1 MNENRSSLVVG
12 LSGLKRT
19 RRKKRKKTKSLQ
31 QKLLLLFHFLNFLN
45 LNPIIGQS
53 YIIMVIFLYKNIKK
67 TLIDK

>member
-19 RRKKRKKTKSLQ
+19 EQEERRGKKRNLNDK
-31 QKLLLLFHFLNFLN
+31 KLLLLFHFLN

-53 YIIMVIFLYKNIKK
+53 YIIMVIFFI
-67 TLIDK
+67 